1 MRFVE
6 FRDTQRKPLVEAAR
20 IQHAEDFIFWDGS
33 AGAVRVLNSL
43 EKLEQGVSDV
53 TLKWDGSPSIIFGR
67 NEDGGFVL
75 TDKSGFVAKGY
86 DGKATSGDALQKM
99 LMARPG
105 ANNPDTEKAEA
116 FAQFAG
122 NMKDIFDEY
131 EKAVPKDFRG
141 FFKGD
146 LLYYNTPELK
156 DDSYVFTPQIVT
168 YTVKAD
174 SPMGKRIGA
183 SKTGVVIHRM
193 IDENGLEGPLPQGV
207 VDTFVGNEVFV
218 VPPVTV
224 QKTAEIDN
232 TSINELKQTISQYA
246 NAVDEMLN
254 QSTLQQLQLSD
265 FSNILYAY
273 TNSKVDTGMGNMGQ
287 DFMQWLSNRKQVSE
301 KKKAR
306 IAEYIQTHKAGFDA
320 VWALHTKIMQVK
332 DDVIRQFDQHDS
344 EVKQEIGPHGPVK
357 QDAHGQ
363 GGEGYVLAHPEGDI
377 KLVPREYFSKAN
389 RAVER

>member
-6 FRDTQRKPLVEAAR
+6 FKNLQQKPLLEAAR

-43 EKLEQGVSDV
+43 EKLEKGVDDV

-67 NEDGGFVL
+67 NEDGAFIL
-75 TDKSGFVAKGY
+75 TDKSGFDAKGY
-86 DGKATSGDALQKM
+86 DGRSTSAKDLESM

-105 ANNPDTEKAEA
+105 AKNPDPVKATRFKE
-116 FAQFAG
+116 FAG

-131 EKAVPKDFRG
+131 EKAVPKDYRG
-141 FFKGD
+141 YFKGD
-146 LLYYNTPELK
+146 LLYYNTPPLE
-156 DDSYVFTPQIVT
+156 DGAYRFTPQIVT
-168 YTVKAD
+168 YTVGQNT
-174 SPMGKRIGA
+174 PMGKRIGQ

-193 IDENGLEGPLPQGV
+193 IDENGVEGALKPGAVEMFQGE
-207 VDTFVGNEVFV
+207 EVFV

-224 QKTAEIDN
+224 MKTANVDN
-232 TSINELKQTISQYA
+232 ASIQELKQTISKYK
-246 NAVDEMLN
+246 NAVDDLLN
-254 QSTLQQLQLSD
+254 QSTLKALQLSD
-265 FSNILYAY
+265 FSQILYAY
-273 TNSKVDTGMGNMGQ
+273 TNSKVDTGMSNMGQ

-301 KKKAR
+301 KKKSR
-306 IAEYIQTHKAGFDA
+306 IADYIQQHKAGFDA
-320 VWALHTKIMQVK
+320 IWALHTKIMQVK
-332 DDVIRQFDQHDS
+332 DDVIGQFDKHDS
-344 EVKQEIGPHGPVK
+344 DVKQSIEGHGE
-357 QDAHGQ
+357 